1 VIRSDDYDGI
11 FPQTFFIK
19 LLQKTSNVI
28 VDVPDP
34 IVVLVGWSTSIPIRL
49 GVGGRA
55 AVRFMYV
62 EIVKEYKKRVPG
74 VAINPIDNLAI
85 DGVGMLS
92 QAKTL
97 TVA

>member
-1 VIRSDDYDGI
+1 MFKFTRDLLSPGTRISRS
-11 FPQTFFIK
+11 
-19 LLQKTSNVI
+19 
-28 VDVPDP
+28 
-34 IVVLVGWSTSIPIRL
+34 
-49 GVGGRA
+49 RA